1 MENKWIHKYK
11 PTSSADLV
19 GNDKSIGLIK
29 TWLQNFY
36 NEDNE
41 DKAVNMIVIG
51 PHGVGKKTI
60 ISTVLTDYGYNIET
74 INFNNLKNNKNI
86 DEYIISLLKG
96 KSIYNIMYNTPTSE
110 KRALVIEDLESIT
123 STVDKK
129 ILDTIRK
136 YNTEHKYLPIIYISN
151 TQHTKFISV
160 LKKNC
165 KIITLYQL
173 RKNEC
178 LIQLNKIINAEKL
191 KITDNIKYRIVDY
204 SQGDIRKLINI
215 IEDIYIL
222 SDNKNITEDI
232 ADEYFNNSKMKEINI
247 GLFQAT
253 EKLFVNYSNY
263 DNILGLY
270 EVEKNKLPL
279 MVHEHYQSHI
289 NNNYTNKKVQIKKLK
304 KISNLLSFGDYI
316 EYHIYNDQDWD
327 MYEYH
332 GFYSCIATSYHI
344 NNGKKF
350 NKPEKYNFPQDL
362 NKTSIKNIN
371 RKNIQNIENIFKNN
385 NIYDYLQMSKIL
397 SILLN
402 KNNNKEIGDLIKKYK
417 INIMQ
422 FESLLKIDKIIKTK
436 NICIS
441 TKNKKELLKY
451 L

>member
-1 MENKWIHKYK
+1 V
-11 PTSSADLV
+11 L
-19 GNDKSIGLIK
+19 SIKL
-29 TWLQNFY
+29 WLQNFY
-36 NEDNE
+36 NENNDENN
-41 DKAVNMIVIG
+41 VNMIVIG

-60 ISTVLTDYGYNIET
+60 VSTLLNENGFHIEQINI
-74 INFNNLKNNKNI
+74 NNLKNNKNV
-86 DEYIISLLKG
+86 DEYIMSILKG
-96 KSIYNIMYNTPTSE
+96 QNIYNMMYGTQTNK
-110 KRALVIEDLESIT
+110 KRAIVIEDLESIT
-123 STVDKK
+123 SNIDKK
-129 ILDTIRK
+129 ILDNIRK
-136 YNTEHKYLPIIYISN
+136 YNAEYKYLPIIFISN
-151 TQHTKFISV
+151 TQHTKFVSV

-173 RKNEC
+173 KKNEC
-178 LIQLNKIINAEKL
+178 LQQLNKIINIEKL
-191 KITDNIKYRIVDY
+191 NITDNIKNRIIDY
-204 SQGDIRKLINI
+204 SQGDIRKLVNI
-215 IEDIYIL
+215 IEDIFLL
-222 SDNKNITEDI
+222 SENKNITEHI
-232 ADEYFNNSKMKEINI
+232 ANEYFNNSKMKEINI
-247 GLFQAT
+247 GLFQST
-253 EKLFVNYSNY
+253 EKLFSSYIKY
-263 DNILGLY
+263 DNILALY
-270 EVEKNKLPL
+270 EIEKNKLPL

-289 NNNYTNKKVQIKKLK
+289 SNNYTNKKIQLKKLK

-332 GFYSCIATSYHI
+332 GFYSCVASSFHI

-350 NKPEKYNFPQDL
+350 NKYEKYNFPQDL

-371 RKNIQNIENIFKNN
+371 KKNIQNIENIFKNN

-397 SILLN
+397 SLLLN
-402 KNNNKEIGDLIKKYK
+402 KSNNKEIGNLIKKYK